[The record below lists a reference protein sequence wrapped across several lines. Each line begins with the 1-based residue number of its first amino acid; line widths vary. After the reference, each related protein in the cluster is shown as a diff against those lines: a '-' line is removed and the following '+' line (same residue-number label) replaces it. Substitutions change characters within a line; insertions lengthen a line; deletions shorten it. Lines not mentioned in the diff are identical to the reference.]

1 MALPAADLDAMLK
14 ATGSPVVFSDVVTD
28 PVVYGKKRETD
39 ASELD
44 PSGFTAGD
52 GEITLLLREGTQP
65 VPFKD
70 GAELTVGGLPYRL
83 RRVGSLRPDGLRQFA
98 IVERG

>member
-1 MALPAADLDAMLK
+1 MPIAPAVLDAMLK
-14 ATGSPVVFSDVVTD
+14 ATGSPVVFGGVVTD
-28 PVVYGKKRETD
+28 PVVYGKRRERD

-44 PSGFTAGD
+44 PSGYTVGD

-70 GAELTVGGLPYRL
+70 GAELTVDGLPYRL
-83 RRVGSLRPDGLRQFA
+83 RRVGSLRPDGLRQFT